1 MLELKKINKINN
13 ADSVLERFISIWEV
27 SPLSLSPITIWFTG
41 LPAAGKTTLARALYS
56 SLKAQSHKVEWL
68 DGDKVR
74 RLFSQD
80 LDFSRKDRIE
90 NIRRIAQLAKSL
102 NDKGIAVIVSAI
114 TPYEEMRQMARKIIG
129 KDKYIEAY
137 VKCPLEVCKKR
148 DPKGLYKKAEKGE
161 IKNFTGISDVYEE
174 PESPNIVVETKQLHC
189 FECINKIITY
199 LEKKNKFSN
208 LFKRI

>member
-1 MLELKKINKINN
+1 MLELKKINNG
-13 ADSVLERFISIWEV
+13 DSVLERFISIWEV

-41 LPAAGKTTLARALYS
+41 LPAVGKTTLARALYS

-161 IKNFTGISDVYEE
+161 IKNFTGVGDTYEE
-174 PESPNIVVETKQLHC
+174 PKRPDVVLETEKNIIENSLNVILNH
-189 FECINKIITY
+189 I
-199 LEKKNKFSN
+199 
-208 LFKRI
+208 FKVFKVF

>member
-1 MLELKKINKINN
+1 MLELKKINNG
-13 ADSVLERFISIWEV
+13 DSVVKRFISLWEA
-27 SPLSLSPITIWFTG
+27 SSLSLRPITIWFTG

-56 SLKAQSHKVEWL
+56 FLKAKSHKVEWL

-90 NIRRIAQLAKSL
+90 NIRRIAQLGKSL

-161 IKNFTGISDVYEE
+161 IKNFTGVGGAYEE
-174 PESPNIVVETKQLHC
+174 PYKPDIIIETKKLSI
-189 FECINKIITY
+189 EKSVSKIIDK
-199 LEKKNKFSN
+199 L
-208 LFKRI
+208 KRTM

>member
-1 MLELKKINKINN
+1 MLELKKINNG
-13 ADSVLERFISIWEV
+13 DSVLERFISIWEV

-161 IKNFTGISDVYEE
+161 IKNFTGVGDAYEE
-174 PESPNIVVETKQLHC
+174 PYKPDIIIETKKLSI
-189 FECINKIITY
+189 EKSINKIIDK
-199 LEKKNKFSN
+199 L
-208 LFKRI
+208 KRTM

>member
-129 KDKYIEAY
+129 KDKYIEVY

-161 IKNFTGISDVYEE
+161 IKNFTGVSDAYEE
-174 PESPNIVVETKQLHC
+174 PKRPDVVLETQKNIIENSLNVILNH
-189 FECINKIITY
+189 I
-199 LEKKNKFSN
+199 
-208 LFKRI
+208 FKVFKVF